1 MAAVSNTSSS
11 PPCRE
16 YRGHIAKRL
25 WSFCRRTNTI
35 TSPTK
40 PDFGPN
46 RGTWAGSTSRLPER
60 TLKRGRSRVQ
70 RAVAAARPCS
80 EKRTNAEQGR
90 TRCPAIRTKEH
101 GLNKEMKVVPGS
113 SRLFSEHIALTAFA
127 SSSSASEPTV
137 AGSARCLS
145 DEMHLSI
152 ATRSPRLQ
160 AHQRRNPVIAVVE
173 ELSRQSMSCA
183 QSCSKGAY

>member
-25 WSFCRRTNTI
+25 WSFCRRTSTI

-46 RGTWAGSTSRLPER
+46 HGTWAGSTSRLPER

-70 RAVAAARPCS
+70 RAGSAARPCS
-80 EKRTNAEQGR
+80 DQR
-90 TRCPAIRTKEH
+90 TRADIYIYDTRTLKKSRNMEHFCSVLLCITSPGKHSFDERCPSAARALLPRDDEGWLRSSGWHRTME
-101 GLNKEMKVVPGS
+101 G
-113 SRLFSEHIALTAFA
+113 
-127 SSSSASEPTV
+127 
-137 AGSARCLS
+137 
-145 DEMHLSI
+145 
-152 ATRSPRLQ
+152 
-160 AHQRRNPVIAVVE
+160 RNPRTSA
-173 ELSRQSMSCA
+173 L
-183 QSCSKGAY
+183 